1 MTTSGYKISIRAA
14 LGLLLVTITT
24 LTILVSVALQYQ
36 FSKQAELNNTLNQ
49 YQNIS
54 QQIKQELL
62 YLDNTARGVVL
73 KTSEAIALA
82 ELKSDPIA
90 LTRLFSTILQH
101 EPNLYSLYIASA
113 DDHAFQMVN
122 LNSPLIREKLAA
134 SEHERW
140 LTVEHK
146 GDGSERI
153 SESTYLDEQLNPLRT
168 VIEPSNFKP
177 SQRKWYKN
185 AHYNSVH
192 RTDPYL
198 FHHVK
203 INGISYSTK
212 VDNSELV
219 LGADLSLITVQ
230 SLLHNDYGNQALR
243 SSYEAYLFL
252 SDGRLV
258 ATNQQV
264 KIINDLPILPPLAL
278 PIELKSWVN
287 SAPKLKVSSSIDWEP
302 FDFAISGQP
311 HGYSIDLLELIS
323 DLTGLQFDYVNG
335 QSWGELID
343 QFKMGDLDILHS
355 VAAQYHQTIPDSHG
369 IEFFRSPYAI
379 AQQQKAPYITDS
391 QQLSSLKI
399 GVDQGWTN
407 YETFQKALQHSE
419 LILEPN
425 LTRLFEQLKNREI
438 DGILNSE
445 IVLKRKIQTSNIK
458 GIEINPISPALIDDQ
473 YYLLTSPNKQAL
485 QQVLQLALNHIGQN
499 ARDYLKAKWGGE
511 KILYTHV
518 PHTELL
524 NLANQSRLHGQLHE
538 FVKDGIDYY
547 LYIDKLNTQPS
558 QTITVLM
565 PKDEVMAAVTQRS
578 IYILLSSLAILS
590 FLILVAWLIAR
601 PMVRPIKALKQQ
613 ANLISKRRYHEVKKV
628 HSNIDEVAQLS
639 SAFMS
644 MSKSLQHYEQE
655 QRNFIDSF
663 IKLVADAIDDKSH
676 YTGAHCLRVPEIGLM
691 LAEEAHKIGVG
702 HFANFHFK
710 NEDEWREFRISA
722 WLHDCGKI
730 TTPEYVVDKGTKLE
744 TNYNRIHEIRTRF
757 EVLWRD
763 AEIEALKA
771 INQNPHEQP
780 QIEAKLSARQSEL
793 LQQFDFIATSNI
805 GSEFMADEDIAKI
818 TEIGKQTWLRH
829 FDETKGLSPFE
840 RQRYKNTE
848 QKLPTEEPLLS
859 NKPQHII
866 HRDIP
871 YRLDPKFGINMD
883 VPDYLYNYGELYN
896 LSIRR
901 GTLTFEERFKINE
914 HMISGIKMLDNIPFP
929 EELKHVPRYA
939 STHHETLKGSGYPRK
954 LKADDLS
961 IPERILAVSDVFE
974 ALTAADRP
982 YKPAKNL
989 KQALDIMYY
998 MVLDEHLDKEVF
1010 KLFID
1015 SGVYLKYAQK
1025 YLKSEQL
1032 VDVDVS
1038 LYQL

>member
-1 MTTSGYKISIRAA
+1 M
-14 LGLLLVTITT
+14 
-24 LTILVSVALQYQ
+24 
-36 FSKQAELNNTLNQ
+36 
-49 YQNIS
+49 
-54 QQIKQELL
+54 
-62 YLDNTARGVVL
+62 DNTARGVVL
-73 KTSEAIALA
+73 KTSEAINLA
-82 ELKSDPIA
+82 KLQSDTVA
-90 LTRLFSTILQH
+90 LTSLFSTILKH
-101 EPNLYSLYIASA
+101 EPNLYSLYLVSA

-122 LNSPLIREKLAA
+122 LNSPSIREKLAA
-134 SEHERW
+134 SKHERW
-140 LTVEHK
+140 LTVEHS
-146 GDGSERI
+146 GLGSERI
-153 SESTYLDEQLNPLRT
+153 SESTYLDKQLTPVRT
-168 VIEPSNFKP
+168 VVEPSNFKP
-177 SQRKWYKN
+177 SQRKWFKN

-203 INGISYSTK
+203 INGISYATK
-212 VDNSELV
+212 IDNSELV

-258 ATNQQV
+258 ATNQQA
-264 KIINDLPILPPLAL
+264 KIINDLPVLPPLAL
-278 PIELKSWVN
+278 PNELKTWVTT
-287 SAPKLKVSSSIDWEP
+287 APKLKVSSSIDWEP

-311 HGYSIDLLELIS
+311 HGYAIDLLELIA
-323 DLTGLQFDYVNG
+323 DLTGLEFDYVNG
-335 QSWGELID
+335 QSWEELIE
-343 QFKMGDLDILHS
+343 QFKLGDLDILHS
-355 VAAQYHQTIPDSHG
+355 VAAQYHQTIPDSYG
-369 IEFFRSPYAI
+369 LEFYRSPYAI
-379 AQQQKAPYITDS
+379 AQLHKSPYIIDS
-391 QQLSSLKI
+391 IQLAPLKI
-399 GVDQGWTN
+399 GVNQGWTN
-407 YETFQKALQHSE
+407 YEVFQKALDHSE
-419 LILEPN
+419 LILEPDLN
-425 LTRLFEQLKNREI
+425 RLLDQLENGQI

-445 IVLKRKIQTSNIK
+445 VVLKRKIQTANIQ
-458 GIEINPISPALIDDQ
+458 GMEINSISPTLIDDQ
-473 YYLLTSPNKQAL
+473 YYLLTDPNNQPL

-518 PHTELL
+518 PHSELL
-524 NLANQSRLHGQLHE
+524 NLASQSQLHGQLHE
-538 FVKDGIDYY
+538 FVKGDTDYY
-547 LYIDKLNTQPS
+547 LYIDKLNTQPI
-558 QTITVLM
+558 QTMTVLM
-565 PKDEVMAAVTQRS
+565 PKDEVMAAITQRS
-578 IYILLSSLAILS
+578 IYILVSSLAILS
-590 FLILVAWLIAR
+590 ILVLVAWLIAR
-601 PMVRPIKALKQQ
+601 PIVKPIKALEQQ
-613 ANLISKRRYHEVKKV
+613 ANLISKRHYHEVKKV

-639 SAFMS
+639 KAFIT
-644 MSKSLQHYEQE
+644 MSKSLQRYEQE

-763 AEIEALKA
+763 AEIDALKA
-771 INQNPHEQP
+771 INKNPHEQQ
-780 QIEAKLSARQSEL
+780 QIDAKLSARQSEL
-793 LQQFDFIATSNI
+793 LQQFDFVASSNI

-840 RQRYKNTE
+840 RQRYNNTK
-848 QKLPTEEPLLS
+848 QTLPSEEPLLS

-929 EELKHVPRYA
+929 EELKRVPQYA
-939 STHHETLKGSGYPRK
+939 STHHETLKGTGYPRK

-1010 KLFID
+1010 QLFIE
-1015 SGVYLKYAQK
+1015 SGVYLKYGQR
-1025 YLKSEQL
+1025 YLTSEQL
-1032 VDVDVS
+1032 VDVDISQYNFKRKVD
-1038 LYQL
+1038 